1 MLVLKLSMAEYEHA
15 MRKLRLTVRNKPCVH
30 SHSKKQAKFGVGYLH
45 IKMQN
50 LEMKLRH
57 DLGKN
62 LLRKFK
68 KKKRRDT
75 FFTAAFCGGA
85 YDTATAG
92 SCSDRLNNNGS
103 EEA

>member
-50 LEMKLRH
+50 LEMKLQH
-57 DLGKN
+57 DLGK
-62 LLRKFK
+62 KSAAQVK
-68 KKKRRDT
+68 KKKEEIHFSPPHFVEAHT
-75 FFTAAFCGGA
+75 TQQQLEVAAIG
-85 YDTATAG
+85 
-92 SCSDRLNNNGS
+92 
-103 EEA
+103 